1 MANKKAKV
9 WNPIKW
15 WTNNMTWLVTCC
27 QLPLN
32 TQISCNF
39 YVHTMNIWK
48 NLLDRYLQFLMVVIS
63 PQTNI
68 KTASYDGQHYKHPA
82 HQQTVNFYDLIAFAT
97 GRPNSVLS
105 FIVWF
110 KKRFICFDVL
120 PECLSIR
127 RIKYN
132 IPCGV
137 YINGNNYCM
146 LTV

>member
-39 YVHTMNIWK
+39 YAHTINIWK
-48 NLLDRYLQFLMVVIS
+48 NLLDRYLQFLMVVIL

-68 KTASYDGQHYKHPA
+68 KTWWPT
-82 HQQTVNFYDLIAFAT
+82 HQTPSTPRNSQFLWSHCFRN

-132 IPCGV
+132 LPCGV

>member
-39 YVHTMNIWK
+39 YVHTINIWK
-48 NLLDRYLQFLMVVIS
+48 NLLDRYLQFLMVVIL

-68 KTASYDGQHYKHPA
+68 KTASYDGQHTKHPA

-97 GRPNSVLS
+97 AGQIACYRLLFGLRRDLYALMFCRNVCL
-105 FIVWF
+105 
-110 KKRFICFDVL
+110 FDA
-120 PECLSIR
+120 S
-127 RIKYN
+127 N
-132 IPCGV
+132 IIYHVV
-137 YINGNNYCM
+137 YI
-146 LTV
+146 